1 MSRNVSANYTD
12 TPISGVTS
20 LAFNRGLVNTGAD
33 FKVKVIKPDEV
44 IITNLSSPIL
54 FPEKIRYSLS
64 DVNDVYKGTGID
76 PGFFAP
82 SRKGLSLLAQV
93 TETWTVTDTT
103 DATYQV
109 ALPVSAHL
117 VLKVPNNE
125 AVTPERIE
133 QLIGRLISTLYDTG
147 KSDNKR
153 LTALLRGSLT
163 PSDI

>member
-1 MSRNVSANYTD
+1 MSKNVSANYTD

-20 LAFNRGLVNTGAD
+20 LSFTRGLVNTGAD

-54 FPEKIRYSLS
+54 FPEKIRFSLS

-153 LTALLRGSLT
+153 LTALLRGSLA

>member
-1 MSRNVSANYTD
+1 MSKNVSANYTD

-20 LAFNRGLVNTGAD
+20 LSFNRGLVNTGAD

-54 FPEKIRYSLS
+54 FPEKIRFSLS

-153 LTALLRGSLT
+153 LTALLRGSLA

>member
-20 LAFNRGLVNTGAD
+20 LTFSRGLVNTGAD
-33 FKVKVIKPDEV
+33 FKVKVMKPDEV
-44 IITNLSSPIL
+44 VITNLSSPIL

-153 LTALLRGSLT
+153 LTALLRGSLA

>member
-20 LAFNRGLVNTGAD
+20 LTFSRGLVNTGAD

-153 LTALLRGSLT
+153 LTALLRGSLA